1 MKEQKNK
8 YLKGLIG
15 AITITVSACSFLSPQ
30 TDHSRYFVLQ
40 PIAGP
45 GSTTPN
51 PDTSVNHTLTI
62 GLGPITIP
70 RYLDRPEVVT
80 RLSDTEFSVSDTD
93 RWGEP
98 LDVSV
103 PRVLAQDLS
112 TDLPGLQIVPFPW
125 SRKTQIDYR
134 VSVDFRR
141 LERTAD
147 GRAEVQAVWTLY
159 RGRDN
164 NFNERI
170 VTTASASAGDDPR
183 TASAALSQGI
193 AQVSRDIA
201 QALQNHTELKG
212 ARGPQVDRDSMANKP
227 QANDC

>member
-8 YLKGLIG
+8 NLNGLIWVL
-15 AITITVSACSFLSPQ
+15 TITLSACSFLSPQ

-40 PIAGP
+40 PMAGP
-45 GSTTPN
+45 DSTTPN
-51 PDTSVNHTLTI
+51 PDTNVSHTLTI

-70 RYLDRPEVVT
+70 PYLDRPEVVT
-80 RLSDTEFSVSDTD
+80 RLSETEFSVSDSD

-98 LDVSV
+98 LDISV

-125 SRKTQIDYR
+125 SRKTQLDYR

-159 RGRDN
+159 QARDS
-164 NFNERI
+164 NFSERN
-170 VTTASASAGDDPR
+170 VTTASASAGDDQR
-183 TASAALSQGI
+183 AASAALSQGI

-201 QALQNHTELKG
+201 RALQQHI
-212 ARGPQVDRDSMANKP
+212 S
-227 QANDC
+227 